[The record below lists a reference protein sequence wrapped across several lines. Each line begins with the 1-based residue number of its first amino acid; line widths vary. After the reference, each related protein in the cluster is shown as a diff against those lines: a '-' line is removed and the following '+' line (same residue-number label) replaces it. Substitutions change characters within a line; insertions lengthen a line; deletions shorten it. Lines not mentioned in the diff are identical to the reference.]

1 MGFFWESKHNTT
13 EYNLYSI
20 KDFSFYRCFVVVKA
34 AMIKVPHKDKS
45 LCPSVNNAALR
56 VISKIGKATALWGVR
71 R

>member
-1 MGFFWESKHNTT
+1 MGKVNTIPQSRIYIQSKISHFTG
-13 EYNLYSI
+13 
-20 KDFSFYRCFVVVKA
+20 CFVVVKA